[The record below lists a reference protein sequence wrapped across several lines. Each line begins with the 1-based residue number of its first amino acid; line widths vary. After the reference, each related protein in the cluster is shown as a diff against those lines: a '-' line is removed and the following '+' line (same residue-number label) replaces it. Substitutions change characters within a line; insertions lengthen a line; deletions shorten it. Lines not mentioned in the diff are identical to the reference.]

1 MIHNIK
7 IYKYKTL
14 LILTLQVICS
24 SIFMSS
30 VNAKTLIVVSTSSPF
45 VNITHNQARSLWLG
59 MKKRLHNMPIIVLD
73 QNQGKTQTEFYLGL
87 LRKSPDEVNA
97 YWTKLVFTE
106 KAYPPTKLT
115 GDKQVKEWLDLN
127 PLAIGYIDASSLD
140 SSVRV
145 LLEIHLQEKLND
157 EK

>member
-1 MIHNIK
+1 
-7 IYKYKTL
+7 
-14 LILTLQVICS
+14 
-24 SIFMSS
+24 
-30 VNAKTLIVVSTSSPF
+30 
-45 VNITHNQARSLWLG
+45 
-59 MKKRLHNMPIIVLD
+59 MPIIVLD